1 MVIFFR
7 APKAQDSTINHVG
20 FLLLSLAVFSNFSIE
35 SFIFYIVQ
43 YTLTNLNIFLI
54 ILALSYII
62 NQSIDNS
69 FVSSVR
75 YQRWVGGRKSSAQ
88 RTQLTKHI
96 KIDIS
101 DIEYINSLK
110 GLFYNNPILSLSLA
124 ICLFSFAGIPP
135 LIGFFAKQQV
145 LYSSNSAGYF
155 FLSLTAII
163 VSVISA
169 FYYLKIIK
177 IVYSPASSPSIELS
191 STLKVKTSEQQ
202 TPAYL
207 NKSAGPSLGLAHSNN
222 NFTYIEDS
230 YSEGSRGVQQSNLG
244 SIAEKVPGK
253 PDNGNLSFTNKS
265 YDNNYLEQG
274 NSINSSNLLKITDA
288 LAENTHNLSRR
299 TPHLYNEYD
308 LLSNLHSFIIGV
320 LTLSLMLFILNPE
333 LLLNSI
339 AIISSSI
346 LNL

>member
-207 NKSAGPSLGLAHSNN
+207 NKSS
-222 NFTYIEDS
+222 D
-230 YSEGSRGVQQSNLG
+230 
-244 SIAEKVPGK
+244 
-253 PDNGNLSFTNKS
+253 KS
-265 YDNNYLEQG
+265 YLEQE
-274 NSINSSNLLKITDA
+274 NSINSSNLLKFTDA

-299 TPHLYNEYD
+299 TPQLYKEYD

>member
-207 NKSAGPSLGLAHSNN
+207 NKSS
-222 NFTYIEDS
+222 D
-230 YSEGSRGVQQSNLG
+230 
-244 SIAEKVPGK
+244 
-253 PDNGNLSFTNKS
+253 KS
-265 YDNNYLEQG
+265 YLEQE
-274 NSINSSNLLKITDA
+274 NSINSSNLLKFTDA
-288 LAENTHNLSRR
+288 LAENTHNLSRG
-299 TPHLYNEYD
+299 TPQLYKEYD